1 MPVLMLIFLTAVV
14 LAGVDVAISQWGADS
29 RPSLGDDHIR

>member
-14 LAGVDVAISQWGADS
+14 LAGVDIVVSQWGADS